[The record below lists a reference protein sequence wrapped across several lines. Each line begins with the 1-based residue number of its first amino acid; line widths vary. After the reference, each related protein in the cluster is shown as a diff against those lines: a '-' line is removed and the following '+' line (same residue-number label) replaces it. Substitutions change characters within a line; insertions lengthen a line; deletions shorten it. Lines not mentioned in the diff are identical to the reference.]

1 MHSDESAAG
10 NISWGPWIIA
20 LFGCVLLVC
29 GAARFILR
37 HRFGFID
44 VLYCCLAIIPSGLFL
59 LVFSYVLQH
68 AKLASIIPL
77 LAVGLLVFTSPV
89 ADVALGLALL
99 AGVTGPA
106 LSEWKNEK
114 RFSKSTTPYDD
125 ENE

>member
-1 MHSDESAAG
+1 MHPDKSAAG
-10 NISWGPWIIA
+10 KIAWGPWIIT
-20 LFGCVLLVC
+20 LFGGVLLVF

-44 VLYCCLAIIPSGLFL
+44 VLYCCLAIIPAGLFL

-89 ADVALGLALL
+89 VDVALGLALV
-99 AGVTGPA
+99 AAVTGPA
-106 LSEWKNEK
+106 LSEWKNEQ
-114 RFSKSTTPYDD
+114 RFSKSTMPHD
-125 ENE
+125 ERE